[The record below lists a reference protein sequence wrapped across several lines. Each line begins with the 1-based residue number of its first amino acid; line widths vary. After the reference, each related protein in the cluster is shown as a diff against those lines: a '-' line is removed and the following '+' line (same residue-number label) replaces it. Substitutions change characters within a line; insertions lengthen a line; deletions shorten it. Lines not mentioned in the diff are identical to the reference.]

1 MWPWRPASRG
11 VDDSSPGRRG
21 ARLQYRV
28 STWVGEQ
35 RAQRRVD
42 YALERAGGDAAPEDG
57 AVQCVAQQRLTKMA
71 LRIEARSPSAKRF
84 SKIVESTATQV
95 GDETLCVGI
104 IKVRVVYP

>member
-1 MWPWRPASRG
+1 
-11 VDDSSPGRRG
+11 
-21 ARLQYRV
+21 
-28 STWVGEQ
+28 
-35 RAQRRVD
+35 
-42 YALERAGGDAAPEDG
+42 
-57 AVQCVAQQRLTKMA
+57 MA